1 MATFEARAKVALSNA
16 LRRALSDGVSAHFV
30 GGTHTR
36 RFADNL
42 LPSLSQQ
49 QVATLREQLEAGAGG
64 ELRPSK
70 SGKRPAHAPYSS
82 AALAINAFG
91 SWLGR
96 ESELRVA
103 GLGGFNAQ
111 LEIES
116 RQHIKHG
123 GGTANLDVLLRND
136 AVVVG
141 VESKLTEPLRPH
153 SPVRWRTPYHQPEM
167 KTILTGGWSQVFAKS
182 LAGTWQPQ
190 YLGIEQLIKHAL
202 ALCSRFPEPELHLVY
217 VWWEPENPEEL
228 PELATHREELADLQD
243 RLRDSSPILHAV
255 TYRQLFAEWTALG
268 SSDVD
273 RYLAQLAE
281 RYVLEV

>member
-1 MATFEARAKVALSNA
+1 MATSEARAKVALSNA

-141 VESKLTEPLRPH
+141 IESKLTEPLRPH
-153 SPVRWRTPYHQPEM
+153 SQRSVADAVPPARDEDDPHSRLESSIRQVAYRDVAAPIPGDRAAHQACARALQP
-167 KTILTGGWSQVFAKS
+167 LPRARAALS
-182 LAGTWQPQ
+182 LRVVGAG
-190 YLGIEQLIKHAL
+190 
-202 ALCSRFPEPELHLVY
+202 
-217 VWWEPENPEEL
+217 NPEEL
-228 PELATHREELADLQD
+228 PELATHRE
-243 RLRDSSPILHAV
+243 
-255 TYRQLFAEWTALG
+255 
-268 SSDVD
+268 
-273 RYLAQLAE
+273 
-281 RYVLEV
+281 